1 MVKLFK
7 KRKRFVEINLAPQ
20 KRWEFIIFL
29 SNFYPKLKSKNFLM
43 FTLSTISF
51 ISIFLE
57 EVVAEKIFN
66 EEIRNIHK
74 LQKELAFQNIKIRK
88 LRRQLKLAEQKFKN
102 FYIPYLK
109 EKIFYIWYYRY
120 GHKEIWKIVNE
131 FYSIVKGH
139 TAFLGFRVFP
149 SPYGRIS
156 ESIIFKKDNSH
167 EIIYEPIKGN
177 PFTVN
182 KNINNSFV
190 IYVNPFEL
198 DKKFA
203 KNLAKIKDKTIKA
216 NLLLEYGL
224 LTRKIKPQYI
234 KVPIVL
240 EFPVNLFFTKGS
252 DMKQIL
258 IKLRNFCNTLQ
269 IDSAF
274 SEKKISWNGKWVN
287 SIINGICIKY
297 TY

>member
-1 MVKLFK
+1 MVKLF
-7 KRKRFVEINLAPQ
+7 RRQKRFVEINLAP
-20 KRWEFIIFL
+20 KKKWEFIIFL
-29 SNFYPKLKSKNFLM
+29 SNIYPKLKSKNFLM
-43 FTLSTISF
+43 LSLSTVSF

-57 EVVAEKIFN
+57 DFIAQKIFN

-109 EKIFYIWYYRY
+109 EKIFYIWYYSY
-120 GHKEIWKIVNE
+120 GHKKIWKVVNE

-139 TAFLGFRVFP
+139 TTFLGFRVFP
-149 SPYGRIS
+149 SPYGKIL
-156 ESIIFKKDNSH
+156 ENVIFKKENSH
-167 EIIYEPIKGN
+167 EIIYKPLKGN
-177 PFTVN
+177 PFVAN
-182 KNINNSFV
+182 KNINNSFI

-198 DKKFA
+198 DKNFA
-203 KNLAKIKDKTIKA
+203 ENLNKIKDKTIKA

-240 EFPVNLFFTKGS
+240 EFPINLFFEKNGNI
-252 DMKQIL
+252 KQI
-258 IKLRNFCNTLQ
+258 ITKLVNFCNIVQ

-274 SEKKISWNGKWVN
+274 SEKKISWNGKWIN